1 MRPLHLF
8 SHKEKD
14 GAFFAC
20 PTVLF
25 TPQKNEFFPLIDP
38 DDSHLFAK
46 SCNGEC
52 TPFIFDSVDQ
62 CLSPTFFPIC

>member
-14 GAFFAC
+14 EAFFAC

-38 DDSHLFAK
+38 DDSHLLLKAATASELPSF
-46 SCNGEC
+46 
-52 TPFIFDSVDQ
+52 
-62 CLSPTFFPIC
+62 

>member
-1 MRPLHLF
+1 MRPYIFF

-14 GAFFAC
+14 EAFFAC

-38 DDSHLFAK
+38 DDSHLLLKAATASELPSF
-46 SCNGEC
+46 
-52 TPFIFDSVDQ
+52 
-62 CLSPTFFPIC
+62 